1 MGVRF
6 AVHSPYIVHELTPR
20 KYVVGRGRQLEQ
32 EEELLLRE
40 LCFLA
45 ASMDG
50 QRVAVKNCIAQL
62 CPALSRVGRK
72 KNSPMDMASPSTT
85 ARVVIRAVN
94 RSLPSLLLS
103 QARSEERR
111 VGKEC

>member
-62 CPALSRVGRK
+62 CPALTGDLGSAQQGLH
-72 KNSPMDMASPSTT
+72 SPYHLIDINWLDHIIICADAETFSF
-85 ARVVIRAVN
+85 IRRLDTN
-94 RSLPSLLLS
+94 F
-103 QARSEERR
+103 E
-111 VGKEC
+111 

>member
-1 MGVRF
+1 MPRMDGFELIKALREAHYNTPVLMITGMGVRF

-50 QRVAVKNCIAQL
+50 QRVADILAGLESVSVEIQTL
-62 CPALSRVGRK
+62 ILSL
-72 KNSPMDMASPSTT
+72 SADW
-85 ARVVIRAVN
+85 VIRW
-94 RSLPSLLLS
+94 
-103 QARSEERR
+103 
-111 VGKEC
+111 